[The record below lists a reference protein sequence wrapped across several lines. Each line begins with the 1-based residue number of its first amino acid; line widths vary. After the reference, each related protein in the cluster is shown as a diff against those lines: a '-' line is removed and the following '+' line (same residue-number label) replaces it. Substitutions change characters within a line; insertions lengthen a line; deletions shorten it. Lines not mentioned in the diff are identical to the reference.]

1 MVVPLKPSEHLSR
14 PLILGVA
21 GKKGREG
28 LIQMLDATCFDK
40 RYFITVWAFLQWIWT
55 LQAWTEEKLNGLPL
69 GVCVDFVVDTHKN
82 YSSYCIHKLVAASIY
97 PK

>member
-21 GKKGREG
+21 GKNGREG

-40 RYFITVWAFLQWIWT
+40 RYFITVVRMGISPVDLDLASLDRGE
-55 LQAWTEEKLNGLPL
+55 TEWLTSRCMCGP
-69 GVCVDFVVDTHKN
+69 CCRYT
-82 YSSYCIHKLVAASIY
+82 
-97 PK
+97 